1 MIARII
7 HSSENPRSE
16 SVTMCP
22 IRAKALAHDADTNRR
37 VAEAE
42 LSFAG
47 REPCRAE
54 KLRCWQTGM
63 NRLLPG
69 KQGCKNARLRDARP
83 LTDLLSALM
92 SDCTDF
98 SVVVACNSINEHITS
113 NKGQKGRGSVE
124 SCPGPR
130 PRAWLVSYPSAPPTH
145 PLSSSLRDPVYSFP
159 DLAQPLSW
167 PTPCPR
173 RDP

>member
-1 MIARII
+1 
-7 HSSENPRSE
+7 
-16 SVTMCP
+16 
-22 IRAKALAHDADTNRR
+22 LAHDADTNRR

-42 LSFAG
+42 LSFAS

-54 KLRCWQTGM
+54 KLRCWQ
-63 NRLLPG
+63 NRDEQTAAWKARL
-69 KQGCKNARLRDARP
+69 QERTITGCKGP

-130 PRAWLVSYPSAPPTH
+130 PRAWLVSYPSAPPTP